1 MKFYYK
7 ERTAKNQ
14 CKVLSEE
21 KGMLTIQMRNGGRFL
36 VSKRNIL
43 KENQFATGPG
53 RDWLNGEGGDQLSQI
68 AAKLKQIEKNFAS
81 KVKYDANDDPDT
93 EAVHSTLVALWSIV
107 GSVADSDF
115 EGAGKTMGNQGKYML
130 RTLV

>member
-36 VSKRNIL
+36 VSKKNVLSEVFTNEYYDSSKLRDAKKQAKNAIDRIEKGMKYGEDMMSSVALCFEDAIKIL
-43 KENQFATGPG
+43 K
-53 RDWLNGEGGDQLSQI
+53 
-68 AAKLKQIEKNFAS
+68 K
-81 KVKYDANDDPDT
+81 
-93 EAVHSTLVALWSIV
+93 TL
-107 GSVADSDF
+107 D
-115 EGAGKTMGNQGKYML
+115 YM
-130 RTLV
+130 RHDEMR